1 MVRFYTLE
9 QTHGEIQDILNKA
22 EKGYVLSEKEFNK
35 LIVEIG
41 LDQIELKTHSHDI
54 IDRLSGN
61 VSILE
66 KITSNDMALL
76 HGGKITTAYDNAQQ
90 ALKEIDALEL
100 AAEEEKTKVAQTILD
115 IQNNILGHTNEL
127 SEIEEMLDTKVDK
140 REGFDLSSNDFES
153 RYKEIVEEILGD
165 GRTAQ
170 AFVENII
177 WLSIYD
183 DQENSPRLL
192 GILLDEKADK
202 GHLHDNYVEK
212 IEGKSLSTE
221 DFTSDYKTVVE
232 DIISEGSAADFVEA
246 SLMDSEYLESELL
259 KKSDADHL
267 HDNYVE
273 KIDGKGLTEAE
284 LTFSEKAY
292 ITQLMTNTSTVIDG
306 LIAENILRE
315 NSALDMALDLKV
327 DKQEGYSLVSNE
339 EIAKLAN
346 INTITNA
353 DIDSA
358 ISDIFK

>member
-1 MVRFYTLE
+1 MAKFYNLE

-41 LDQIELKTHSHDI
+41 LDQIAIKNHSHDV
-54 IDRLSGN
+54 IDRLTENISA
-61 VSILE
+61 LE
-66 KITSNDMALL
+66 KITSDDMDLL
-76 HGGKITTAYDNAQQ
+76 HSGKITIAYDNAQQ
-90 ALKEIDALEL
+90 ALEEIDALEL
-100 AAEEEKTKVAQTILD
+100 AAEEEKTKVAQMIFD

-140 REGFDLSSNDFES
+140 KEGFDLSSNDFEN

-165 GRTAQ
+165 GRSAQ
-170 AFVENII
+170 SFVENII

-183 DQENSPRLL
+183 EKEDSPRLL

-202 GHLHDNYVEK
+202 DHVHDNLVEK

-221 DFTSDYKTVVE
+221 DFTSDHKSVVD
-232 DIISEGSAADFVEA
+232 DILKEGSAADFVEA
-246 SLMDSEYLESELL
+246 SIMDSEYLESELL
-259 KKSDADHL
+259 KKSDTDHL

-273 KIDGKGLTEAE
+273 KIEGKGLTEAE
-284 LTFSEKAY
+284 LTHGEKAY
-292 ITQLMTNTSTVIDG
+292 ITQLMTDTSTVING
-306 LIAENILRE
+306 LIAENIITE
-315 NSALDMALDLKV
+315 GSALDIALDLKV
-327 DKQEGYSLVSNE
+327 DKQQGYSLVSNE